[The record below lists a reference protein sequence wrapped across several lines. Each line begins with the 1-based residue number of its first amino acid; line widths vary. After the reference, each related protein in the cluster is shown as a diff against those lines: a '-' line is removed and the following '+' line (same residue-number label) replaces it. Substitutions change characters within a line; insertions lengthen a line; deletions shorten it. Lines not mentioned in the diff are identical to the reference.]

1 MSVTSNTNLRYR
13 LDPLAKLD
21 EAVGNVKEEK
31 EEDEEKEGEEGA
43 MEEFYDEEIEEEDT
57 DYNVTYFDN
66 GEEYGGEEEDALE
79 EGPYY

>member
-1 MSVTSNTNLRYR
+1 M
-13 LDPLAKLD
+13 
-21 EAVGNVKEEK
+21 KEEK
-31 EEDEEKEGEEGA
+31 EDEEEKEGEEGA

-66 GEEYGGEEEDALE
+66 GEDYGGDEEDALE